1 MAVLRRACA
10 QQRRHGAPYLLIIG
24 TTTSVHVHTAGRG
37 DRECRITPL
46 FNGTKR
52 ADLSWRVWLP
62 APQRQDDPGVSRGSA
77 LDDDGSVFSR
87 ELDPD
92 LLPHDAATRDA
103 ARPPWLART
112 EVLVDRGPGYARLS
126 GGACFADAKRAAA

>member
-1 MAVLRRACA
+1 MSYHPALQRYEASRLVVACVVA
-10 QQRRHGAPYLLIIG
+10 R
-24 TTTSVHVHTAGRG
+24 
-37 DRECRITPL
+37 
-46 FNGTKR
+46 
-52 ADLSWRVWLP
+52 
-62 APQRQDDPGVSRGSA
+62 APQRQDDPGVSRGST
-77 LDDDGSVFSR
+77 LDDDGSVFSP